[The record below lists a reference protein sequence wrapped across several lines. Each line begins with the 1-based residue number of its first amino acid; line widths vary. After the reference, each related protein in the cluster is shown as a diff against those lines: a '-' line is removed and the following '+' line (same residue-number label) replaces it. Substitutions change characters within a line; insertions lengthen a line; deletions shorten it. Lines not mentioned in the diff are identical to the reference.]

1 MVLDPSTS
9 AKILRYRPRDPD
21 PAWDTLAPT
30 VRAVVAATVTAV
42 PYDVERLLHVTGR
55 LALWANVA
63 GLAPEPDAWLRGE
76 VIDAFVL
83 SLAAQHAPAT
93 LRTYR
98 TWLRRVRDALA
109 WSDRGEPVPPKLSAP
124 ARPHQPYEPAE
135 VAGLRHWARHLP
147 PRQRADA
154 LALLGLGAGFGL
166 MPREVAATRG
176 SDLHRHGAGHPLVHT
191 ALGRLVAARP
201 AWEEEL
207 AELAELAGSGFL
219 FRPGRT
225 TDYAKNLI
233 GSWPQ
238 HHPTP
243 ADLPALSAGRLRAS
257 WIVELMRARI
267 CHDVIATAA
276 GLASAASLARYQH
289 FVPPLTDAQTL
300 RILRGRAP

>member
-1 MVLDPSTS
+1 MPVTV
-9 AKILRYRPRDPD
+9 PRDPA
-21 PAWDTLAPT
+21 PAWAALAPT
-30 VRAVVAATVTAV
+30 VRAVVAATVTQV

-55 LALWANVA
+55 LALWANEV
-63 GLAPEPDAWLRGE
+63 GLPPDPDAWLRGE

-83 SLAAQHAPAT
+83 SLADRHAPAT

-98 TWLRRVRDALA
+98 TWLRRVRHALT

-124 ARPHQPYEPAE
+124 ARPHQPYEADE
-135 VAGLRHWARHLP
+135 LAGLRHWAGYLP
-147 PRQRADA
+147 PHQRADA
-154 LALLGLGAGFGL
+154 LALMGLGAGLGL
-166 MPREVAATRG
+166 MPKEVAATRG
-176 SDLHRHGAGHPLVHT
+176 SDLHRHGPGHPLVHT

-201 AWEEEL
+201 AWKEVL
-207 AELAELAGSGFL
+207 AELAERAGSGFL

-233 GSWPQ
+233 GSWPKR
-238 HHPTP
+238 HPAPTG
-243 ADLPALSAGRLRAS
+243 LPALSTGRLRAS

-289 FVPPLTDAQTL
+289 FVPPLTDEQTL
-300 RILRGRAP
+300 RILRGQAP